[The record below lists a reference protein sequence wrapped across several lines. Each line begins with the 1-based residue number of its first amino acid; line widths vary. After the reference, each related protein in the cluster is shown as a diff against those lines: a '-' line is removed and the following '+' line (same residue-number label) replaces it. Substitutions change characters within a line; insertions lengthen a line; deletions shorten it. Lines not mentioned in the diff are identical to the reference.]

1 MASLAQ
7 APVRVRVRVRAQAQ
21 AQAQAQAMRPL
32 RQTGLPS
39 AIAQFLISRA
49 AKIDRAGPATLHF
62 E

>member
-1 MASLAQ
+1 MVSLAQ
-7 APVRVRVRVRAQAQ
+7 APVRVRVRVR
-21 AQAQAQAMRPL
+21 AMRPL

-49 AKIDRAGPATLHF
+49 AKIDRTGSATLHF